1 MRGVYR
7 KPLQCI
13 DENAARLTASTD
25 AEEDELH
32 SLRYRNRRL
41 AKELAA
47 ARRVAKEMEHS
58 VTSAVSAWRK
68 RAGVIERAAE
78 DRFAAARRDLDRL
91 EVLCELKRRLVRGG
105 ADGSAAHDER
115 FTAAFAEAVALMR
128 SSLDGEPEQ
137 PAELALTVV
146 SDDTKRDLSNG
157 MMLDIVDDLR
167 CANAKLRRELADSN
181 AALQL
186 IPRYK
191 VAVLKARDH
200 IGELKAQ
207 LAEARRESACFRER
221 IEELESAAPP
231 SARRQGELVV

>member
-200 IGELKAQ
+200 IG
-207 LAEARRESACFRER
+207 
-221 IEELESAAPP
+221 AA
-231 SARRQGELVV
+231 

>member
-1 MRGVYR
+1 M
-7 KPLQCI
+7 QCI